1 MESVGPGAGAGGQ
14 RQRDSGSMRRSP
26 LDLIMNQIRRKRS
39 DRRPLGRLL
48 SWASDRSAIREDT
61 ESQERAQ
68 HSADGEHDIGWGR
81 IRAFLHKLGKDTERG
96 RINLSHCDLTA
107 TDLLELGTLLPYVP
121 QLEQLDLSWNDL
133 IGGSLRA
140 LTSHLN
146 HMNWISGLKLSGC
159 RLGNHDITALG
170 DALSCLPSMEILDLS
185 WNGALGGG
193 GLQGL
198 VGKLQPSL
206 TELHLVA
213 CELTAADG
221 TLLGEMLSS
230 LSRLSVLDVSCNP
243 HFSDGVT
250 ELSSALSKTAC
261 LQTLR
266 LQRVGLSH
274 HGLQA
279 LGESLQFVPSL
290 RRLDL
295 SCNKGLSGHLPLI
308 SSHLSH
314 LSLLETLDLHLSE
327 LTRSDIQALV
337 QVLPSLISL
346 TELNVSSNQEA
357 GDTVPAL
364 VSALPLTHMKYLPL
378 NNSGLSHESYT
389 AFVLAVPYLRSV
401 DLSWCKVVGG
411 RLSLLLEAL
420 QPSVL
425 QELRLSSCELTT
437 EDIQHLASAC
447 RSGFLSSLHTLDLS
461 YNGSVGASGWSGLLT
476 SGSLGGLASLEEL
489 DLSLRPLTSASCS
502 DWLPALF
509 RALPSLTA
517 LKRLGLQRWTTAD
530 KEKLQLDHSL
540 KKRQVLLEMD
550 TEEKKENEDKEIP
563 PEE

>member
-1 MESVGPGAGAGGQ
+1 
-14 RQRDSGSMRRSP
+14 
-26 LDLIMNQIRRKRS
+26 MNQIRRKRS

-48 SWASDRSAIREDT
+48 SWATDRTAIREDT
-61 ESQERAQ
+61 ETEERVQSPAVAEV
-68 HSADGEHDIGWGR
+68 ADGVHDIGWGR

-107 TDLLELGTLLPYVP
+107 TDLLELGTLLAYVP

-146 HMNWISGLKLSGC
+146 HMNWISALKLSGC
-159 RLGNHDITALG
+159 RLDHQDITALG
-170 DALSCLPSMEILDLS
+170 VALSCLPSLEVLDLS

-198 VGKLQPSL
+198 VGKLQPCL

-221 TLLGEMLSS
+221 TLLGEVLSP
-230 LSRLSVLDVSCNP
+230 LSRLCVLEVSCNP
-243 HFSDGVT
+243 HFTDGVK
-250 ELSSALSKTAC
+250 ELSSALSKTVC

-266 LQRVGLSH
+266 LQRVGLSPH
-274 HGLQA
+274 SLQA

-290 RRLDL
+290 RHLDL
-295 SCNKGLSGHLPLI
+295 SCNKGLSGHLSVA
-308 SSHLSH
+308 SSHLAH

-327 LTRSDIQALV
+327 LTSSDIQALV

-346 TELNVSSNQEA
+346 TELNVSSTQEA
-357 GDTVPAL
+357 GDAVHAL
-364 VSALPLTHMKYLPL
+364 VSALPLTHMKSLPL
-378 NNSGLSHESYT
+378 SNCSLSHESYT
-389 AFVLAVPYLRSV
+389 AFVLAVPYLRCV

-411 RLSLLLEAL
+411 RLSLLLDAL

-425 QELRLSSCELTT
+425 QELRLSSCDLTT

-447 RSGFLSSLHTLDLS
+447 RGGFLSCLRLLDLS
-461 YNGSVGASGWSGLLT
+461 YNGSVGADGWSGLLA
-476 SGSLGGLASLEEL
+476 SGSLGGLGSLEEL
-489 DLSLRPLTSASCS
+489 DLSLRPLASAPCS

-509 RALPSLTA
+509 HALPRLTA
-517 LKRLGLQRWTTAD
+517 LKRLGLQRWTTED

-540 KKRQVLLEMD
+540 KKRNVLLEMEA
-550 TEEKKENEDKEIP
+550 EERKETTKEDKEMP